1 MQGDLVLLRG
11 NHLEAFRV
19 GDVYQVGDLRW
30 WRWMW
35 FQMRGH
41 PLLLVALVGL
51 ISLLLAL
58 TIYRA
63 LRARAERRVQ
73 GES

>member
-1 MQGDLVLLRG
+1 
-11 NHLEAFRV
+11 
-19 GDVYQVGDLRW
+19 
-30 WRWMW
+30 MW

-41 PLLLVALVGL
+41 PLLLVAMVGL
-51 ISLLLAL
+51 ISLLLAM

-63 LRARAERRVQ
+63 LRSRAERRVQ